1 MSKNQEINH
10 MANNIIQVHDGKFF
24 FNFREASKI
33 IGCGRNTFANL
44 LHNQGILVRKVGPSK
59 LVSAYDIASV
69 MCSDRVAPID

>member
-1 MSKNQEINH
+1 MSKNKEIDH
-10 MANNIIQVHDGKFF
+10 MAINIMQMHDGKAY

-59 LVSAYDIASV
+59 RVSAYDIATI
-69 MCSDRVAPID
+69 MCSDRVAPIN